1 VKSVIVGEHPKIN
14 HYVRL
19 VSDVVLWLG
28 VILLSFFL
36 LFVYG
41 PLLLGWSSYIV
52 LSPSMN
58 PTIQAGSIAVVRPV
72 DPITL
77 QQNDIAVYRKN
88 EAIILHRIQQIE
100 KKNDQTLFVFKG
112 DANKYADFEKV
123 TEKQIVGKMVYSI
136 PYAGYIVKYAND
148 NKILLLILLA
158 LAFVLFNSTFAYRR
172 NPQQKRNAIGKDG

>member
-100 KKNDQTLFVFKG
+100 KKMIRHCSCSKGMQT
-112 DANKYADFEKV
+112 NM
-123 TEKQIVGKMVYSI
+123 QILK
-136 PYAGYIVKYAND
+136 K
-148 NKILLLILLA
+148 
-158 LAFVLFNSTFAYRR
+158 
-172 NPQQKRNAIGKDG
+172 